1 MSLVSDILIA
11 NTLYKQ
17 VQSTYSSQ
25 SHIHNSAKTLDIE
38 IELDKGRGLDV
49 SKKQAQLQQMHQ
61 QGAKA
66 DEFLGKNLKDEQ
78 EVLNK
83 VSKEKD
89 TGTVSNENASGKDEE
104 ALKRLKQNLSSK
116 IASLQMDDA
125 TENGKSIQKLE
136 QQLQTVQSE
145 LQAIQ
150 TSSAV
155 SELTAPGTPA
165 ATEQAANSNVSAGG
179 NVDIQV

>member
-1 MSLVSDILIA
+1 MSLVADILIA

-25 SHIHNSAKTLDIE
+25 SHIHNAAKTLDTE

-49 SKKQAQLQQMHQ
+49 SQKQAQLNQMQQQ
-61 QGAKA
+61 ESKA
-66 DEFLGKNLKDEQ
+66 SEFLGKNLKDEQ

-89 TGTVSNENASGKDEE
+89 SGTVSNQNASGKDEE
-104 ALKRLKQNLSSK
+104 TLKRLKQNLSSK

-125 TENGKSIQKLE
+125 TENGKNIQKLE

-150 TSSAV
+150 TSSAGSV
-155 SELTAPGTPA
+155 TAIAAPA
-165 ATEQAANSNVSAGG
+165 APEQPADSNASAGS